1 MHKVTRPLE
10 YICFFPTE
18 FPTRDDGDV
27 YAFIFVDA
35 YSEFV
40 IMTGMDKDRDHA
52 TILKHIRLLTCNN
65 DFLRQKGK
73 PFTIVLHKYEEIK
86 EDILKIIGPLK
97 GKVIFDDPMVA
108 EHVTP
113 VLESLFAS
121 LAGKKAPN
129 KSFLN

>member
-1 MHKVTRPLE
+1 MYKATRPSE
-10 YICFFPTE
+10 YICFFPAE

-40 IMTGMDKDRDHA
+40 IMTGMEKDRSHK
-52 TILKHIRLLTCNN
+52 TILKHIRLLTLHK
-65 DFLRQKGK
+65 DFQIHKGK
-73 PFTIVLHKYEEIK
+73 PFTLVLLKYEEIK
-86 EDILKIIGPLK
+86 KEILDIIGPLK

-121 LAGKKAPN
+121 LAGKKAPD

>member
-1 MHKVTRPLE
+1 MHIATRPSE
-10 YICFFPTE
+10 YICFFPAE

-40 IMTGMDKDRDHA
+40 IMTGMEKDRDHA
-52 TILKHIRLLTCNN
+52 TILKNIRLLTCNK
-65 DFLRQKGK
+65 DFLKHKGS
-73 PFTIVLHKYEEIK
+73 PFTLVLHKYQEIK
-86 EDILKIIGPLK
+86 KDILDIIGPLK

-121 LAGKKAPN
+121 LAGKSAPD